1 MGGPSEVV
9 PSLIILNPAANRG
22 ELQQH
27 PALVHQRLAAIDAEY
42 LETYQAEEAR
52 ERAMRAAQA
61 GRSIIVVGGDG
72 SVKAVGNG
80 GLAAGRRVPRGTIPA
95 GSGNDFACNTLGL
108 PRAPAE
114 ALERALHGRPQA
126 VDAGL
131 VNGHYFANG
140 FSVGLDADIAVA
152 ANS

>member
-22 ELQQH
+22 NMQQH
-27 PALVHQRLAAIDAEY
+27 RALIHQRLAAIDAEY
-42 LETYQAEEAR
+42 LETHQAEEAR

-61 GRSIIVVGGDG
+61 GRSIIGVGGAG
-72 SVKAVGNG
+72 SVNAVVKGV
-80 GLAAGRRVPRGTIPA
+80 LAAGRKVPLGIIPA

-114 ALERALHGRPQA
+114 A
-126 VDAGL
+126 
-131 VNGHYFANG
+131 
-140 FSVGLDADIAVA
+140 
-152 ANS
+152 